1 MLYSIKTHG
10 IGVMGTVINT
20 FYKFLVKKLN
30 IFNEFL
36 YDEFIH
42 NPLMQEQRFFKKNK
56 EKVNNQYPY
65 ERAEQ
70 LSKTIKRL
78 GTTKG
83 GVTYLDKFR
92 QLITHIGNALG
103 YVRMIRSASLK
114 DNSNLVKYMPKIV
127 SETKFEDIAEELGI
141 QAETFETIKM
151 FDMCIRNIFKQHED
165 ASDYLRMIVQN
176 FDGMLEGDDTKHLK
190 LFYMMI
196 PPLTLSYID
205 HLTKGKEKLNSKN
218 KNIGGFISD
227 DGFPLGLAYL
237 LKILNQTEK
246 FASLNWFD
254 SMIAKLERD
263 KVAAEHREKQAS
275 EELDMNMGQNE
286 DYMKLDAEMSK
297 RSIKNS
303 RREYEMLKYCFSA
316 SCILFKEI

>member
-1 MLYSIKTHG
+1 L
-10 IGVMGTVINT
+10 
-20 FYKFLVKKLN
+20 
-30 IFNEFL
+30 
-36 YDEFIH
+36 
-42 NPLMQEQRFFKKNK
+42 
-56 EKVNNQYPY
+56 
-65 ERAEQ
+65 A
-70 LSKTIKRL
+70 KTIRRL

-114 DNSNLVKYMPKIV
+114 DNSNLVKYMPKLV

-151 FDMCIRNIFKQHED
+151 FDMCVRNIFKQHED

-205 HLTKGKEKLNSKN
+205 HLSKGKEKLNSKN

-246 FASLNWFD
+246 FAGLNWFE

-263 KVAAEHREKQAS
+263 KVAAEHREKQIS
-275 EELDMNMGQNE
+275 EERDMHMGQDE
-286 DYMKLDAEMSK
+286 EYMKLDAEMSK
-297 RSIKNS
+297 RRIKNS